1 MSYNTAKSMM
11 NSTIGH
17 IQSVDQENAKRFYDE
32 TTTSNMIN
40 QQKSSLINNMAGAS
54 LGSFGGGIQTV
65 RSTIKRV
72 KQLKNKLN
80 IGKNVKRLMGNK
92 EETNEPVSNEDFF
105 SFGGIDETN
114 DKPITQ
120 SNIQPE
126 AQMESKQNN
135 TAADFFSESKQETPS
150 FNEDEMDSKVNA
162 LMDKYPE
169 LNLDKEMKIA
179 QFKLDN
185 KSKLVNMN
193 EGEQQEFISSGVDD
207 KPDNYPSNFGASSQ
221 PERGVGAEIEMSEMN
236 QIPEHAYERSS
247 DEIMRTGYGDPRSY
261 NSEFNDVS
269 LTKPGTQNA
278 PEATAE
284 MKDVIN
290 SAGEKVGM
298 SEEGADLSQPVET
311 IGSSIGNKISSGID
325 SAAQLG
331 SEGLDFGITASLE
344 TADVALNALD
354 VIPVLGEIT
363 GAVSLIAG
371 IGLTIGSSI
380 FSGEK
385 AQQQQASA
393 ENTYNTQLN
402 QASNYAGKFTSNTF
416 SSQYDFQ

>member
-1 MSYNTAKSMM
+1 MSNNTAKSMM

-80 IGKNVKRLMGNK
+80 IGKNVKRLMGNN
-92 EETNEPVSNEDFF
+92 EETNEPVSNDDFF

-126 AQMESKQNN
+126 AQMESKQNNN

-169 LNLDKEMKIA
+169 LNLDKEMRIA

-193 EGEQQEFISSGVDD
+193 EGEQQQFISQGVDD
-207 KPDNYPSNFGASSQ
+207 KPNNYPSNFGASSQ
-221 PERGVGAEIEMSEMN
+221 PERGVGGEIEMNE
-236 QIPEHAYERSS
+236 IPQHAYERTN

-278 PEATAE
+278 PEVSAE

-298 SEEGADLSQPVET
+298 SQEGADLSQPVET

-325 SAAQLG
+325 SAAQIG
-331 SEGLDFGITASLE
+331 SELDMGITAGLE
-344 TADVALNALD
+344 SVDAAINVLD
-354 VIPVLGEIT
+354 VIPVAGEIT
-363 GAVSLIAG
+363 GAISLIGG

-380 FSGEK
+380 ISGEK
-385 AQQQQASA
+385 SQQQQASA

-402 QASNYAGKFTSNTF
+402 QASNYAGKYTSNTF
-416 SSQYDFQ
+416 SSQYAFQ